1 MDEFIK
7 ILMEETGAKT
17 ELLAWAFFIVGL
29 LIFVVSIVSITISI
43 CLSVKYIK
51 YNRRG
56 NSLGETGEMVARR
69 ILDMN
74 GLQHIKVSPVGSIMF
89 GNSYSHYFKKVRL
102 RRRTYKKASVSS
114 LAMAAQKSAL
124 AVLDKENDPDMKRRN
139 KLIPIITFG
148 PFFFVPMLVVGV
160 ALDLL
165 INTVLPQG
173 VFTLI
178 FASIG
183 LVFYLFSFV
192 FAMTVL
198 KVEKKGQE
206 KAYRILQEN
215 DLATE
220 QELADIKALF
230 KLYNIQYVNDIIL
243 AFLELVYQVLQIVS
257 AVQNNDFNMN
267 NN

>member
-1 MDEFIK
+1 MNEFIK

-17 ELLAWAFFIVGL
+17 ELLAWSFFIVGA
-29 LIFVVSIVSITISI
+29 LIFAAAIVSLTVSV
-43 CLSVKYIK
+43 CLSIKYIK
-51 YNRRG
+51 YNRKM
-56 NSLGETGEMVARR
+56 NSLGETGETVARR

-74 GLQHIKVSPVGSIMF
+74 GLQHIKVSPIGSIMF
-89 GNSYSHYFKKVRL
+89 GNSYSHYFKQVRL

-124 AVLDKENDPDMKRRN
+124 AVLDKENDSDMKRRN
-139 KLIPIITFG
+139 KLIPFITFG
-148 PFFFVPMLVVGV
+148 PFFFVPMIVVGV
-160 ALDLL
+160 VLDFL

-178 FASIG
+178 FASVG

-198 KVEKKGQE
+198 KVEKKGQK
-206 KAYRILQEN
+206 KAYEILQEYN
-215 DLATE
+215 LATE
-220 QELADIKALF
+220 QELTDIKSLF

-243 AFLELVYQVLQIVS
+243 AFLEVVYQVLQIVS
-257 AVQNNDFNMN
+257 AVQNSDFNMN